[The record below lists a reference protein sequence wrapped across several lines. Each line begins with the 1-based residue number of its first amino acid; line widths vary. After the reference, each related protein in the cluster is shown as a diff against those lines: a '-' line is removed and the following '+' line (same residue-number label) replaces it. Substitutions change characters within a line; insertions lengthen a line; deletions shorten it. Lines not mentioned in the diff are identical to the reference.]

1 MMNEDSDE
9 DLPNESSSPVCYADE
24 RKEAPKMTTKDPEVF
39 LVPPDAHQIACNG
52 GGGGLGHPKVYYT
65 FDSQD
70 SVTCGYCDRVFT
82 KVPTPGA
89 KMYKGA
95 A

>member
-1 MMNEDSDE
+1 MMSGDFDE
-9 DLPNESSSPVCYADE
+9 DIPVESSSPVCYADGK
-24 RKEAPKMTTKDPEVF
+24 KEAPKMTTKDPEVF
-39 LVPPDAHQIACNG
+39 LVPQDAHQVSCNG

-65 FDSQD
+65 FNGQD

-82 KVPTPGA
+82 KVAVPGA
-89 KMYKGA
+89 KSYKGA